1 MLVDSMT
8 TAQRVHA
15 LRQHCPLERER
26 GVNSG
31 AVEGLVVTAQ
41 AATCRGTDKRCE
53 HNLIWKSCWTLWWT
67 PVYVRKDYIFK
78 CVQIHQH
85 VKSVLYLCT
94 LLIVQS
100 VFDFQSLIKLLYA
113 VLVIAKYFTFKNTG
127 FHY

>member
-1 MLVDSMT
+1 MKIV
-8 TAQRVHA
+8 
-15 LRQHCPLERER
+15 
-26 GVNSG
+26 
-31 AVEGLVVTAQ
+31 
-41 AATCRGTDKRCE
+41 TCRVTDKRRE

-67 PVYVRKDYIFK
+67 PAYVRKDYIFE

-85 VKSVLYLCT
+85 VKSFLYLCT